1 MNQELQGQ
9 IDVRDASL
17 AIMECKRVRP
27 IAVEALADFR
37 LWLRYA
43 DGVEGVV
50 DLSDLAQ
57 MPVFRG
63 WHEGVPFESVKLGE
77 TGIIVWNDRM
87 DLCPDAL
94 YLELT
99 GKTPEDL
106 FPVLQ
111 N

>member
-1 MNQELQGQ
+1 MNQEPQGQ

-17 AIMECKRVRP
+17 AIMEGKRVRP

-57 MPVFRG
+57 TPVFRG
-63 WHEGVPFESVKLGE
+63 WREGVPFESVKLGE

-94 YLELT
+94 YLEPT
-99 GKTPEDL
+99 GKTPGDL

>member
-1 MNQELQGQ
+1 MNQEPQGQ

-43 DGVEGVV
+43 DGVEGIV

-57 MPVFRG
+57 TPVFRG
-63 WHEGVPFESVKLGE
+63 WREGVKLGE
-77 TGIIVWNDRM
+77 TGIIVWDDRM

-99 GKTPEDL
+99 GKPPEDL